1 MEKEKLLTTKEVA
14 EYLDIAL
21 STVKQYR
28 VNRTG
33 PVYIKVG
40 PLVRYRKSDV
50 DVWLKDKEIH
60 ANNGSF

>member
-14 EYLDIAL
+14 EYIDIAI
-21 STVKQYR
+21 STVIQYR
-28 VNRTG
+28 VNRNG

-40 PLVRYRKSDV
+40 QLVRYGKSDV
-50 DVWLKDKEIH
+50 DAWLKDKEIH